1 MDDFVIKAAQVA
13 SAAGLQGTDKTVSQF
28 TKNAQAIAK
37 AWRKA
42 VHELD
47 PDRFLIE
54 ALVDP
59 ELDQKIDILDRE
71 THCAYEFKVSGKNA
85 TSEFYKDVV
94 KVIVWNERHK
104 TKIGRLVFITEEY
117 GRRFL
122 GAPMPQAYIR
132 YLDDHGLRVSIA
144 YVTAETGAGDHLGD
158 VACRLPELCHASQMT
173 ESPFDGFLLDTHV
186 KRPNVNAPGGIGP
199 NLRLVVVARSDVDA
213 LRIGQHLGFPNCS
226 IVDRG
231 PHVLEIAKSLQVHE
245 NDARLV
251 D

>member
-1 MDDFVIKAAQVA
+1 VVSSWIELK
-13 SAAGLQGTDKTVSQF
+13 LQGRYQQ
-28 TKNAQAIAK
+28 NGQAIAK

-71 THCAYEFKVSGKNA
+71 TLCAYEFKVSGKNA
-85 TSEFYKDVV
+85 QSEFYKDVV

-122 GAPMPQAYIR
+122 DAPMPQAYIQ
-132 YLDDHGLRVSIA
+132 YLESHGLRVRIA
-144 YVTAETGAGDHLGD
+144 
-158 VACRLPELCHASQMT
+158 
-173 ESPFDGFLLDTHV
+173 
-186 KRPNVNAPGGIGP
+186 
-199 NLRLVVVARSDVDA
+199 
-213 LRIGQHLGFPNCS
+213 
-226 IVDRG
+226 
-231 PHVLEIAKSLQVHE
+231 
-245 NDARLV
+245 
-251 D
+251 